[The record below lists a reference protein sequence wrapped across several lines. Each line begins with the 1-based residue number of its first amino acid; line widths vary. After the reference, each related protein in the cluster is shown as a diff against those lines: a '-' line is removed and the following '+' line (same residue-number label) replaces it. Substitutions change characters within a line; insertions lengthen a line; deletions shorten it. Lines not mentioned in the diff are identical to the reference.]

1 MKQLLIE
8 ESMPTLN
15 SPLLSDFKQQVEQT
29 EGMMPHPPVDADRA
43 QWQQCLCWYVNYLMT
58 HNRSDEAATLI
69 DAWVNDDSL
78 LDFPNIMHA
87 WIWLVRM
94 TIYIAHAD
102 RSAALSAAENAL
114 RVLVEVT
121 NKRHADFLAILASL
135 LYNLAIIHHENG
147 DNNRAVKELTKAQ
160 KIFERLVKRNERR
173 FTPMMLYSIEA
184 STTIYKSRAKQMSV
198 FEHYQTNTQLYTAM
212 LSEGGTKARTAL
224 NNLVESLKK
233 EGDLMLIMGNARNAA
248 KFYTKALRYQKKA
261 SRTMGHKELVLSIG
275 LAKALIRLANRRDA
289 AEQLL
294 NSLLPLAQRINAT
307 DEIAEIEQ
315 LLNNKNKNINIM
327 TLLKGLS

>member
-1 MKQLLIE
+1 MKRLLIE
-8 ESMPTLN
+8 ESMPTL
-15 SPLLSDFKQQVEQT
+15 SSAFLAEFELQVKQ
-29 EGMMPHPPVDADRA
+29 GGGALPPQPQQCDDTNWR
-43 QWQQCLCWYVNYLMT
+43 QCLCWYVNYLMLK
-58 HNRSDEAATLI
+58 NRSDEAATLI
-69 DAWVNDDSL
+69 DSWVNDDSL
-78 LDFPNIMHA
+78 MAFPHITHA
-87 WIWLVRM
+87 WVWLVRM
-94 TIYIAHAD
+94 TIYIAHSD
-102 RSAALSAAENAL
+102 RSAALSAAENSL
-114 RVLVEVT
+114 RELVEVT
-121 NKRHADFLAILASL
+121 NKRSVDFLAILASL

-173 FTPMMLYSIEA
+173 FSPMMLYSIEA

-198 FEHYQTNTQLYTAM
+198 FEHYHNNAQLYTAM

-233 EGDLMLIMGNARNAA
+233 EGDLMLILGNPRNAA
-248 KFYTKALRYQKKA
+248 KFYSKALRYQKKA

-307 DEIAEIEQ
+307 EEIIEIEQ